1 MSPTKAVLCGYYG
14 MGNAGDEALLV
25 SLLQM
30 LPESVEPI
38 VLSGNPQ
45 STKKSY
51 GVTSCHR
58 KSTFALLKILS
69 QSDVFIWGG
78 GSLMQDATSIASPIY
93 YAGLM
98 ALAQQRGL
106 KTIAWAQGIGPL
118 NKPLTRWLTKQ
129 VLWGCN
135 AISVRDQA
143 SAQLLSNW
151 HIEPIIAPDPVW
163 ALESKTPPP
172 LPDTDK
178 SMVAVVLRSHPLLTP
193 ERLQTLISALQDFQ
207 TKSNSFILL
216 IPFQPAQ
223 DQAIAEQIATQI
235 SQNIKIMSV
244 AHPQQLKGLFKKV
257 TMAIG
262 MRLHSLIM
270 AAAEGCRCFALSYD
284 PKVSQ
289 LMAELKLPG
298 YELQDLPDEPE
309 IISLAWLRQFRS
321 DQGINPLQI
330 QSLVDQAQIH
340 QQLLKTTIIK
350 ALSPE

>member
-30 LPESVEPI
+30 LPTEVEPI

-45 STKKSY
+45 ATKKSY
-51 GVTSCHR
+51 GVASCDR
-58 KSTFALLKILS
+58 KSTFALLKVLQ

-118 NKPLTRWLTKQ
+118 NKSLTRWLTKQ
-129 VLWGCN
+129 VLLGCN
-135 AISVRDQA
+135 AVSVRDQA
-143 SAQLLSNW
+143 SAKLLSNW
-151 HIEPIIAPDPVW
+151 QIKPLIAPDPVW
-163 ALESKTPPP
+163 ALQSQTPPT

-193 ERLQTLISALQDFQ
+193 ERLQTLIQALQDFQ
-207 TKSNSFILL
+207 TKSNSFILV

-223 DQAIAEQIATQI
+223 DQAIAEQIA
-235 SQNIKIMSV
+235 SQLQQDYAIMSIPN
-244 AHPQQLKGLFKKV
+244 PQQLKGLFKKV
-257 TMAIG
+257 KMAIG

-284 PKVSQ
+284 PKVAQ
-289 LMAELKLPG
+289 LMSELNLPG
-298 YELQDLPDEPE
+298 YELRDLPNQPE
-309 IISLAWLRQFRS
+309 IISAAWLAHLEQQGS
-321 DQGINPLQI
+321 DSEKT
-330 QSLVDQAQIH
+330 QSLVDRALIH
-340 QQLLKTTIIK
+340 QQLLRETIIK
-350 ALSPE
+350 D